1 MLEPART
8 ANAFLETK
16 KLDACNVLL
25 LRVVELSDTVEALPW
40 KYEAEKAVTPG
51 RKSIDSGRPE
61 TEPVAEAELV
71 R

>member
-1 MLEPART
+1 M

-25 LRVVELSDTVEALPW
+25 LRVVEFRDTVEALPW

-51 RKSIDSGRPE
+51 RKSIESGRLE
-61 TEPVAEAELV
+61 TEPVVDAELE